1 MRLRP
6 CARRLLDSTP
16 TSLTETNRVDGV
28 NLHLPQ
34 TEEARAEAL
43 RLMSVPQNICT
54 PRNGEPLVAATQDFV
69 TAAFL
74 LTQPDVFF
82 SRDQFC
88 QLAVYAGDASEH
100 VTLPPPAVLKPV
112 MLWTGKQVFSLI
124 IRPNNRDKLC
134 VSFECEEKAYNPG
147 TDKYLCPNDG
157 YVVVRRSQLL
167 SGSAAKRTVGDGCKT
182 GLIYALYRDHGA
194 HRAASIHESAS
205 ETSFTILRKPSGL

>member
-1 MRLRP
+1 
-6 CARRLLDSTP
+6 
-16 TSLTETNRVDGV
+16 
-28 NLHLPQ
+28 
-34 TEEARAEAL
+34 
-43 RLMSVPQNICT
+43 MSVPQNICT

-100 VTLPPPAVLKPV
+100 VSLPPPAILKPV
-112 MLWTGKQVFSLI
+112 MLWTGKQVFSSSSGRTIKMTYVFLS
-124 IRPNNRDKLC
+124 NAKK
-134 VSFECEEKAYNPG
+134 KAYNPT

-194 HRAASIHESAS
+194 HRAAQFMNRLAKLAS
-205 ETSFTILRKPSGL
+205 RYLGSHRGL